1 MNPGEKRALS
11 SVREKLSSVSRR
23 LQRLSKPALVEAAI
37 LFSCLAITFMIRML
51 PLRWGAALSEFDP
64 YYQFYQATY
73 IESSGWQGFA
83 DWFNLHDNAVWYPYG
98 RDVTH
103 TAFPGVA
110 FAHALIYNTFTS
122 LGVFISPLH
131 LAVILPPIEATAAGL
146 IIYFLGKEVGG
157 KTTGLLS
164 AFFLAISNGFI
175 QRTEMGWFDD
185 EAVSIPIM
193 LGVYLLYLKAL
204 EQGASAK
211 RTISYSALAGILLGY
226 LNWSWGAARF
236 PTALIPVLTMV
247 IAVMGRSSR
256 RLITAF
262 GITMGTGLL
271 IASFVPKLTLN
282 YLIEST
288 SMLSTV
294 VFGILLLIEISRRFE
309 DPLKKLI
316 IPGTIVVVGVIT
328 LFGMAALGLI
338 TNPGAKFLSVIIPA
352 VRQTNPL
359 LISVSEQQPSTWG
372 LFFVDNNVLVLLLP
386 LGLYYA
392 LRRGK
397 NADVFAVLFA
407 LTTVYF
413 ALSMVRLELLAAPA
427 LAIIGSYGLSEI
439 LYTMGKSLMKESGL
453 RRGEEAS
460 VVQEYGVW
468 TPILIVGLIIYLALP
483 AQGLGGMGISPIDQ
497 ANSPATIIGG
507 SVPVSQKSPSWLN
520 ALAWIRDN
528 TPRDAVIASWWDYGY
543 WITEIGNRTSLIDN
557 ATFNAT
563 QIAWIADAFMSNET
577 KAVGILRK
585 YNASYVLVFVT
596 HTGTNLWGYGEEGKW
611 VQMLRIA
618 NQYSDVTGTPYNESN
633 YFDPSTGMPND
644 LFWRGTLIG
653 QLIPYKLT
661 TMQNPST
668 GEYQQVYAYE
678 PPTLGHFQLVYSS
691 SEPYTTYAY
700 VYIYEIV
707 D

>member
-1 MNPGEKRALS
+1 
-11 SVREKLSSVSRR
+11 
-23 LQRLSKPALVEAAI
+23 
-37 LFSCLAITFMIRML
+37 MIRML

-64 YYQFYQATY
+64 YYQFFQAKY
-73 IESSGWQGFA
+73 VVSSGWQGFA
-83 DWFNLHDNAVWYPYG
+83 DWFHLHDGGVWYPYG

-110 FAHALIYNTFTS
+110 FTHAFIYNSLTS
-122 LGVFISPLH
+122 LGVFMSPLD
-131 LAVILPPIEATAAGL
+131 LAVILPPIQATVAVL
-146 IIYFLGKEVGG
+146 LMYFLGKEVGG
-157 KTTGLLS
+157 KATGLLS
-164 AFFLAISNGFI
+164 AFFLAISTGFI

-193 LGVYLLYLKAL
+193 LGAYLFYLRAL
-204 EQGASAK
+204 ERGGTIK
-211 RTISYSALAGILLGY
+211 RTISYSTAAGLLLGY

-236 PTALIPVLTMV
+236 PTAFIPLFTVV
-247 IAVMGRSSR
+247 IALMGRSNKR
-256 RLITAF
+256 VIAAF

-271 IASFVPKLTLN
+271 IASFVPKLGLS
-282 YLIEST
+282 YLTESN
-288 SMLSTV
+288 SMLSLV
-294 VFGILLLIEISRRFE
+294 AFGILLVIQISRRFV
-309 DPLKKLI
+309 DPVKKVF
-316 IPGTIVVVGVIT
+316 IPGAMIV
-328 LFGMAALGLI
+328 AGLI
-338 TNPGAKFLSVIIPA
+338 ALFSIAAFGLIANPGDKFLSVIVPA

-392 LRRGK
+392 LRRGR
-397 NADVFAVLFA
+397 NVDIFAVLFA
-407 LTTVYF
+407 LTTAYF

-427 LAIIGSYGLSEI
+427 LAIIGSYGLSE
-439 LYTMGKSLMKESGL
+439 LLHTMGKSVMKESGL

-543 WITEIGNRTSLIDN
+543 WITEIGNRTSLVDN

-618 NQYSDVTGTPYNESN
+618 NQYSDVTGTPYNESD
-633 YFDPSTGMPND
+633 YFDASTGRPND

-661 TMQNPST
+661 TYQNQ
-668 GEYQQVYAYE
+668 EVYAYE
-678 PPTLGHFQLVYSS
+678 PPQLNYFQLIYSS

-700 VYIYEIV
+700 VYIYKIV
-707 D
+707 G